1 MGIYRVPAQ
10 QKPVKFLSENAKNLD
25 RKMNISILN
34 FFAILIFLLKVIRQT
49 AWTSII
55 TRPHPQ
61 RTQLLGH
68 QIEMRVLKE
77 QTNRLFTHK
86 RVKKRWKLDLLLSPF
101 LSRSFLQTYSQDFQ
115 FDFIWPRVQ
124 KPKLPDRKFTFFF
137 RSSLCSRSYSIK
149 VDRYARN
156 RI

>member
-10 QKPVKFLSENAKNLD
+10 QFPSNFYQ
-25 RKMNISILN
+25 KMPKIGIEKWTFRFII
-34 FFAILIFLLKVIRQT
+34 FFEILIFLLKVIRQT

-137 RSSLCSRSYSIK
+137 QKLASLALLFNKGWSLRSQ
-149 VDRYARN
+149 
-156 RI
+156 